1 MIRVLN
7 LSGDPRSMGRQHGE
21 QVADLRPKIQALM
34 QVRLAALRQQGVD
47 LSPYLNEIT
56 QIWQQHAPDTL
67 KMLLGMAETLDL
79 EWGEYFPYTIASY
92 LTDRLKQTPQG
103 DGCTTWVAGGDFTRD
118 GAPVLAKNRDY
129 HPDHQPLQCLARM
142 QPVHGYPYLCL
153 TSAGSP
159 GVFSS
164 GINSSG
170 LAVADTYVASSD
182 IGPGIARYSL
192 MMDLLEK
199 FASVQGAIDYLY
211 THPHFGD
218 GTVTLAD
225 AQGDMAV
232 FEIVHSIQAVRKSNE
247 GFITSTNHFTAP
259 ETRTRW
265 VDSEPPHLRGNSLE
279 RRRQVE
285 NALRS
290 ARGQIDIPWS
300 QALMARHGSALNAIC
315 RHPEI
320 DPQAVTISS
329 VIFSPQQAS
338 LYVADGLP
346 CQTQFE
352 LFQISD

>member
-1 MIRVLN
+1 VLN

-47 LSPYLNEIT
+47 LSPYLDEIT
-56 QIWQQHAPDTL
+56 QIWQQHAPATL
-67 KMLLGMAETLDL
+67 EMLLGMAETLDL
-79 EWGEYFPYTIASY
+79 EWGEYFPYTIAFY
-92 LTDRLKQTPQG
+92 LTDRLKQIRQSE
-103 DGCTTWVAGGDFTRD
+103 GCTTWAAGGNFTRD
-118 GAPVLAKNRDY
+118 GAPLLAKNRDCP
-129 HPDHQPLQCLARM
+129 PDHQPLQCLARI
-142 QPVHGYPYLCL
+142 QPVHGHPYLCL

-164 GINSSG
+164 GINGAG
-170 LAVADTYVASSD
+170 LAVVDTYVSSSD
-182 IGPGIARYSL
+182 IGAGIARYSL

-199 FASVQGAIDYLY
+199 FTNVQAAINYLH
-211 THPHFGD
+211 TRPHFGD
-218 GTVTLAD
+218 GTVSLID
-225 AQGDMAV
+225 AKGDMAV
-232 FEIVHSIQAVRKSNE
+232 FEITHSAQAVLQSDND
-247 GFITSTNHFTAP
+247 FIVSTNHFTTP

-265 VDSEPPHLRGNSLE
+265 VDSEPPYLRGNSLE

-320 DPQAVTISS
+320 DPQAVTISC
-329 VIFSPQQAS
+329 VIFSPQRAS